1 MASHLHHVDAVGI
14 GIVDEREHRPEP
26 AKTSVTLAHVARII
40 SDCNVYSFMR
50 LITAY
55 LCAGEDTKWF
65 MTYGIVMRIDSAI
78 WREHKRSGRTSD
90 LPESNSSP
98 SRASASHDR
107 AILFP

>member
-55 LCAGEDTKWF
+55 LCAGEDTKCVHDVWDRHEDRF
-65 MTYGIVMRIDSAI
+65 RDLAGAQEEWENI
-78 WREHKRSGRTSD
+78 RSS
-90 LPESNSSP
+90 
-98 SRASASHDR
+98 
-107 AILFP
+107 